1 MMKNILYLLLSILLA
16 TCLVIF
22 QETISNLTWLLSV
35 EMPVTFLIF
44 FSTFFDN
51 LLLMNGGGAVPL
63 IALIGMGMCSA
74 FLVARIL
81 LIWVNVNKPVAYGL
95 AGAAAMLA
103 IVLLMPLAFY
113 NLDILAGARSILGK
127 SVLTFYGFLS
137 GYFFGSVLK
146 KKVQS

>member
-1 MMKNILYLLLSILLA
+1 
-16 TCLVIF
+16 
-22 QETISNLTWLLSV
+22 
-35 EMPVTFLIF
+35 
-44 FSTFFDN
+44 
-51 LLLMNGGGAVPL
+51 MNGGGAVPL

-95 AGAAAMLA
+95 AGAVAILA

-127 SVLTFYGFLS
+127 SILTFYGFLS

>member
-1 MMKNILYLLLSILLA
+1 M
-16 TCLVIF
+16 
-22 QETISNLTWLLSV
+22 SNLIWLISV

-44 FSTFFDN
+44 FSIFFDN

-63 IALIGMGMCSA
+63 IALIGMGMCTA

-81 LIWVNVNKPVAYGL
+81 LIWVSMDKSIAYGL
-95 AGAAAMLA
+95 SGAAAILA

-113 NLDILAGARSILGK
+113 NLDILAGARSMFGK

-146 KKVQS
+146 KKVKS

>member
-1 MMKNILYLLLSILLA
+1 MIKSTFYLILSILIA
-16 TCLVIF
+16 TCLVIL
-22 QETISNLTWLLSV
+22 QETMSNLIWLISV

-44 FSTFFDN
+44 FSIFFDN

-63 IALIGMGMCSA
+63 IALIGMGMCTA
-74 FLVARIL
+74 FLVGRIL
-81 LIWVNVNKPVAYGL
+81 LIWVSMDKSIAYGL
-95 AGAAAMLA
+95 AGAAAILA

-113 NLDILAGARSILGK
+113 NLDILAGARSMFGK

-146 KKVQS
+146 KKVKS